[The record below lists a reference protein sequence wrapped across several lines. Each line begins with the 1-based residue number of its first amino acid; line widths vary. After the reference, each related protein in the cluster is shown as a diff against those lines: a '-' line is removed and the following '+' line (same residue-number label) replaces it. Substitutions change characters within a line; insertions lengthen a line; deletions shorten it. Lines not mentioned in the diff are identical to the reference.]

1 MLRACHFSLIS
12 NSTYELIRTG
22 RTRGF
27 FADVNMPPS
36 LKCQIGQ
43 GRERGWLCW
52 RRIKGVTPSHT
63 FKALLVCLSDVREPL
78 CLVEQLTCRLLFAAR
93 ASIRSVGGKKGGC
106 DRIRH
111 IKWLTLLLLW
121 LLLIRHIKW
130 LTVNLR
136 LLRLLLVRH
145 IKWLTP
151 GSANKIGTC
160 QV

>member
-111 IKWLTLLLLW
+111 IKWLT
-121 LLLIRHIKW
+121 
-130 LTVNLR
+130 
-136 LLRLLLVRH
+136 
-145 IKWLTP
+145 P
-151 GSANKIGTC
+151 GSGAKIVTC
-160 QV
+160 HFSCVNFYTSRLEFTHGFIFLAIEKPS

>member
-1 MLRACHFSLIS
+1 MLEA
-12 NSTYELIRTG
+12 
-22 RTRGF
+22 
-27 FADVNMPPS
+27 
-36 LKCQIGQ
+36 
-43 GRERGWLCW
+43 
-52 RRIKGVTPSHT
+52 VTPSQT

-111 IKWLTLLLLW
+111 IKWLTLLLLRLLQ

-130 LTVNLR
+130 LT
-136 LLRLLLVRH
+136 
-145 IKWLTP
+145 P
-151 GSANKIGTC
+151 GSADEIGTC

>member
-12 NSTYELIRTG
+12 NSTFELFRTG
-22 RTRGF
+22 RTSSF
-27 FADVNMPPS
+27 FADVNMLPS

-43 GRERGWLCW
+43 ARERGGGYVGSK
-52 RRIKGVTPSHT
+52 RIKAVTPSHT

-111 IKWLTLLLLW
+111 IKWLTLLLLQ

-130 LTVNLR
+130 LT
-136 LLRLLLVRH
+136 LLL
-145 IKWLTP
+145 L
-151 GSANKIGTC
+151 
-160 QV
+160 

>member
-12 NSTYELIRTG
+12 NSTFELFRTG
-22 RTRGF
+22 RTSSF
-27 FADVNMPPS
+27 FADVNMLPS

-43 GRERGWLCW
+43 ARERGGGYVGSK
-52 RRIKGVTPSHT
+52 RIKAVTPSHT

-111 IKWLTLLLLW
+111 IKWLTL
-121 LLLIRHIKW
+121 
-130 LTVNLR
+130 R
-136 LLRLLLVRH
+136 LL
-145 IKWLTP
+145 
-151 GSANKIGTC
+151 
-160 QV
+160 